1 MNIIKFSAPKKIE
14 TYLQGVYPVPI
25 KTNIPEWFKKIE
37 HTQEKKTIK
46 GCMPFLDSMTSG
58 YLLKM
63 PQDLYLK
70 HNVWNDETNNYDSFF
85 KYAMENGN
93 AAELGLN
100 NWNKEIHFK
109 EQLEGSPQIK
119 KNSNLPIYKILN
131 PFHIQTPKGY
141 SCLFTAPLNN
151 RDDRFEIMSGIVDTD
166 VFEME
171 INFPFVIN
179 SDKYPSLET
188 TIQRGTPYVQI
199 IPFKREEWKMDLLFE
214 DRVSKNWTVG
224 HNILR
229 KLFNNYK
236 NFYWK
241 KKKWM

>member
-131 PFHIQTPKGY
+131 PFPFQTHPY
-141 SCLFTAPLNN
+141 LQYQTLF
-151 RDDRFEIMSGIVDTD
+151 
-166 VFEME
+166 
-171 INFPFVIN
+171 
-179 SDKYPSLET
+179 
-188 TIQRGTPYVQI
+188 QI
-199 IPFKREEWKMDLLFE
+199 YHLCYLMVL
-214 DRVSKNWTVG
+214 
-224 HNILR
+224 
-229 KLFNNYK
+229 
-236 NFYWK
+236 
-241 KKKWM
+241 